1 MSVLN
6 IHPLT
11 SHCKYNTNS
20 VNTYFIVLRL
30 LRHAIGQ
37 FSLNENP
44 YFKSILDY
52 DLTIFC
58 RLFYQMLTKP
68 YEKFKL
74 KIVYPKYSGYW
85 QKSKNIRSFSDI
97 NKLTDHCKHVKDKK
111 IDKQNHSMW
120 RIK

>member
-6 IHPLT
+6 IHTLT

-30 LRHAIGQ
+30 LRYAIGQ

-44 YFKSILDY
+44 YFKSILGY

-58 RLFYQMLTKP
+58 RLFYQMLTKL

-74 KIVYPKYSGYW
+74 KTVYPKYSGY
-85 QKSKNIRSFSDI
+85 
-97 NKLTDHCKHVKDKK
+97 
-111 IDKQNHSMW
+111 
-120 RIK
+120 

>member
-1 MSVLN
+1 MSGLN

-30 LRHAIGQ
+30 LRYAIGQ

-58 RLFYQMLTKP
+58 RLFYQMLTDPLK
-68 YEKFKL
+68 KIKL
-74 KIVYPKYSGYW
+74 K
-85 QKSKNIRSFSDI
+85 Q
-97 NKLTDHCKHVKDKK
+97 
-111 IDKQNHSMW
+111 M
-120 RIK
+120 RILESSTKRK

>member
-1 MSVLN
+1 MSVLS
-6 IHPLT
+6 IHPLI
-11 SHCKYNTNS
+11 SHNKYNTNS

-37 FSLNENP
+37 FSLNKNP

-58 RLFYQMLTKP
+58 CLFYQMLTKP

-74 KIVYPKYSGYW
+74 KIVYPKYPGYW
-85 QKSKNIRSFSDI
+85 QKSNNIRNFSDI
-97 NKLTDHCKHVKDKK
+97 NKLSNHCKHVKDKK
-111 IDKQNHSMW
+111 
-120 RIK
+120 